1 MHHSRAGRIIAICA
15 SICLLLVLGCGLLGL
30 GIRQGAVTPPDI
42 DVQLGPLVI
51 TTLGPRSF
59 NCPLQNG
66 PSMNVCDGLRIVPRL
81 AAYRIWLL
89 WDAPRRG
96 TESVRTLAEWTV
108 PVRQQ

>member
-1 MHHSRAGRIIAICA
+1 MRHSKTERIIAISA
-15 SICLLLVLGCGLLGL
+15 SICLLLALGCGMLGL
-30 GIRQGAVTPPDI
+30 TVQQGAVTLPDI
-42 DVQLGPLVI
+42 NVQLGPLVI

-96 TESVRTLAEWTV
+96 TQSVRTLAEWTL
-108 PVRQQ
+108 PVRQ